1 MHLRR
6 PTLFRFTL
14 LALALAGS
22 LGAAWLLLPPA
33 TADERAVLEK
43 VAKAQ
48 PVTTCL
54 ALKTRRPS
62 GYHIPWRDKVR
73 DAAIIR
79 ADELAQSRDVSLALD
94 LESLVDNALKLDCR
108 TRATLSTP
116 AFSGSFAFVEVADKN
131 WRDTIVLQKN
141 GKEWEFVRHYPAP
154 IQSVIV

>member
-6 PTLFRFTL
+6 PTLFRFAL
-14 LALALAGS
+14 LALALAGF

-43 VAKAQ
+43 VAKTQ

-62 GYHIPWRDKVR
+62 GYHIPWHDKER

-79 ADELAQSRDVSLALD
+79 ANELAQSRDVHLALD
-94 LESLVDNALKLDCR
+94 LESLIDNALKLDCK

-116 AFSGSFAFVEVADKN
+116 AFSGTFAFVEVTDKIS
-131 WRDTIVLQKN
+131 RDTIVLKKN
-141 GKEWEFVRHYPAP
+141 GKGWEFVKHYPAP